1 MTEKMSVLWDMDGV
15 LVDTG
20 DFHYQAWKSALSEY
34 GILLS
39 YEKFQSI
46 FGMNNRSILQLFYG
60 EKFTEQLYEEIGNL
74 KETYFRSAIKG
85 HIRLLPGVLPLLK
98 SIQQRKIPQAIASSA
113 PQANIDAILSE
124 LALAS
129 YFQAIVSASEMPG
142 KPDPTVFL
150 NAAELLECPPD
161 RCIVVED
168 APAGV
173 EAARRAGMKCVAV
186 TTTHQSDVLKYAD
199 LILDRLDEISVNDL
213 IKLVK

>member
-1 MTEKMSVLWDMDGV
+1 MPEKIGVLWDMDGV

-20 DFHYQAWKSALSEY
+20 DFHYRAWKSALAEY
-34 GILLS
+34 GIPLS
-39 YEKFQSI
+39 YEKFKSI

-60 EKFTEQLYEEIGNL
+60 ENFTEQLHEEIGDL
-74 KETYFRSAIKG
+74 KEAYFRSAIKG
-85 HIRLLPGVLPLLK
+85 QIKLLPGVLPLLK
-98 SIQQRKIPQAIASSA
+98 SIQRRKIPQAIASSA

-124 LALAS
+124 LDLAS

-150 NAAELLECPPD
+150 TAAELLGCPPD

-173 EAARRAGMKCVAV
+173 EAANRAGMKCVAV
-186 TTTHQSDVLKYAD
+186 TTTHQAEFLRSAD
-199 LILDRLDEISVNDL
+199 LILDRLDEISVDDL